1 MLLLGYALHEAM
13 SIAIFHGNLEVSSVL
28 REEDEAGYYKLAEDR
43 RRQKPWS
50 DRRVYVT
57 ARMSRLEAVFVIK
70 DDGAGF
76 DPDSLPD
83 PTDPT
88 NLERVSGRGLLL
100 IQTFMDKVEH
110 NETGNQITMVKRRY
124 S

>member
-1 MLLLGYALHEAM
+1 MNLSPTEIFNDRKLFLIGSTGFLGKVTLSMLLHSFPNIG
-13 SIAIFHGNLEVSSVL
+13 
-28 REEDEAGYYKLAEDR
+28 
-43 RRQKPWS
+43 
-50 DRRVYVT
+50 RVYVT
-57 ARMSRLEAVFVIK
+57 VRMSRVEAVFMIR
-70 DDGAGF
+70 DEGPGF
-76 DPDSLPD
+76 DPASLPD
-83 PTDPT
+83 PTDPA